1 MPDSD
6 KSKAVDDDA
15 TLRRAE
21 SALDAQIGLCVGA
34 ATTAVRHALN
44 WPDASSLAGIDRA
57 IGLLQALRR
66 EARRL
71 KERGRAAADD
81 RLMAVINDLTAARA
95 TLAKTLGVLA
105 TANRADA
112 ADLARAQAEL
122 TGQRKDLIDER
133 IDQHRSQANGIN
145 KLL

>member
-1 MPDSD
+1 MSD
-6 KSKAVDDDA
+6 ADKIKTVDDEA

-21 SALDAQIGLCVGA
+21 SALDAQIGLCTSAA
-34 ATTAVRHALN
+34 ATAVKHALN
-44 WPDASSLAGIDRA
+44 WPNAGSLAGVDRA
-57 IGLLQALRR
+57 IGLMQALRG

-71 KERGRAAADD
+71 KERGISAPDD

-105 TANRADA
+105 TADRADA
-112 ADLARAQAEL
+112 AGLVKTQAEL
-122 TGQRKDLIDER
+122 TGQRKNLIDER
-133 IDQHRSQANGIN
+133 IDQGQSQANEIN